1 MTNKRKSINKNTLM
15 KKKNVDILSEVK
27 EELSENVQT
36 ADEQPV
42 AQKEKEEQ
50 PQKIELS
57 LVIRAIFQGYS
68 LDDEKSKQFRPT
80 CNKVITQFLREQAE
94 DYEIAK
100 NYNIILMYDDSRI
113 VRTDSDKIYN
123 AVTNFTDLNKPL
135 LLILHS
141 LGGSAGSAYLI
152 AKLCRE
158 YTKNKFI
165 VAVPRIAKSAATLL
179 CCGADEIHMGSL
191 SELGPIDPQI
201 EEMPAL
207 GLKHSVEHLAELVNS
222 KPNTSELFAKYLHLS
237 LPLINLGYYER
248 VAESAK
254 QYAVRLLNNNKENLP
269 KDPTKIAHELVYSY
283 KDHGFV
289 IDKSEAQ
296 TILGD
301 KMIKCNT
308 PEYELSNILYKHLD
322 FIQTIAR
329 HVNQKF
335 YYIGSFDTE
344 PTFTSLRK

>member
-1 MTNKRKSINKNTLM
+1 M
-15 KKKNVDILSEVK
+15 KKKNMDILSEVQ
-27 EELSENVQT
+27 EELSENNEPST
-36 ADEQPV
+36 GQPV
-42 AQKEKEEQ
+42 TAKEKEEQ
-50 PQKIELS
+50 PQKIELGT
-57 LVIRAIFQGYS
+57 IIGAIFKGYS

-80 CNKVITQFLREQAE
+80 CNKVISQFLLEQSEEHACS
-94 DYEIAK
+94 K
-100 NYNIILMYDDSRI
+100 NYNILLMYDDSRI

-158 YTKNKFI
+158 YTKNKF
-165 VAVPRIAKSAATLL
+165 VVVVPRIAKSAATLL

-201 EEMPAL
+201 DELPAL
-207 GLKHSVEHLAELVNS
+207 GLKHSVEHIAELVNS
-222 KPNTSELFAKYLHLS
+222 KPSTAELFAKYLNLS
-237 LPLINLGYYER
+237 LPIINLGYYER

-254 QYAVRLLNNNKENLP
+254 QYAVRLLSNNKDNLP

-289 IDKSEAQ
+289 IDKTEAQ
-296 TILGD
+296 SILGD

-308 PEYELSNILYKHLD
+308 PEYELANTLYKHLD
-322 FIQTIAR
+322 FIQTVAR
-329 HVNQKF
+329 HANQKF

-344 PTFTSLRK
+344 PTFTAMRK